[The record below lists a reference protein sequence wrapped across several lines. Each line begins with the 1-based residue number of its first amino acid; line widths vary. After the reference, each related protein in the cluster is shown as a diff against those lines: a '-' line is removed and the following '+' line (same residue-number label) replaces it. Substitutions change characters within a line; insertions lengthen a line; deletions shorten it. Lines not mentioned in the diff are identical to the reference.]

1 MAPGRAK
8 FPANKPQ
15 KHRPVPAEQP
25 LHPYEVERLQQCMRN
40 RARLKEFG
48 IHDLV
53 DVLSNANSIAHKK
66 NKLNCRNR
74 ENSEDEYDPT
84 NNDTDEEDL
93 LDDDT
98 PEMLIPPILLQINMV
113 VTKKTAAMRPEAIK
127 TRSKRV
133 FAEPQTTRSTRSKKT
148 TSYRDA
154 SLAPNEI
161 FVPSSSLSHGSQVEE
176 VGNFANVPALF
187 DDNNHMTNELHAIT
201 PSDGHNQMGNED
213 VQLVENDRRD
223 RGVNMGHGL
232 EKMSRAMHGK
242 LPIVIPE
249 GGIRPV
255 APFAAAKFATECNIA
270 VRNHM
275 PVLKHWKDY
284 KKNSALLQQ
293 FRGTLKAMFDINTN
307 DASVQKACSAMM
319 KNAIRQQRH
328 RLKKQYFDP
337 FPLHLVSKSSPIK
350 SMTDEQWNDLVESWK
365 RPKKMETCQKNKNNR
380 SNVKHHHT
388 TGSRSYPVHVENL
401 GDKYIDHEPDALEL
415 FKECH
420 YSKKKKV

>member
-8 FPANKPQ
+8 FPAKKPQ
-15 KHRPVPAEQP
+15 KHRPVAAEQP

-40 RARLKEFG
+40 KARLKEFG

-74 ENSEDEYDPT
+74 ENSKDEYDPT

-98 PEMLIPPILLQINMV
+98 PEGCNN
-113 VTKKTAAMRPEAIK
+113 KTAAMRPEAIK
-127 TRSKRV
+127 THSKRV

-154 SLAPNEI
+154 NNGYVQIEDNMTIGGEATTNLGVQNEI
-161 FVPSSSLSHGSQVEE
+161 
-176 VGNFANVPALF
+176 
-187 DDNNHMTNELHAIT
+187 TNE
-201 PSDGHNQMGNED
+201 
-213 VQLVENDRRD
+213 
-223 RGVNMGHGL
+223 
-232 EKMSRAMHGK
+232 
-242 LPIVIPE
+242 
-249 GGIRPV
+249 
-255 APFAAAKFATECNIA
+255 

-293 FRGTLKAMFDINTN
+293 FRGTRKAKFYINTN
-307 DASVQKACSAMM
+307 DASVQKACFGMM
-319 KNAIRQQRH
+319 KNAIRQQHH

-365 RPKKMETCQKNKNNR
+365 RPKKM
-380 SNVKHHHT
+380 HHHT
-388 TGSRSYPVHVENL
+388 TGSRSYLVHVENL
-401 GDKYIDHEPDALEL
+401 SEMETRLSASREGEQSLSPTKVVADVLAEKTKKSSFLKNIGIHNACSRPSIRSIEAQLEAEKRANGDLRAVVDAQREQLDL
-415 FKECH
+415 LSKQVKETEQGRIREQDEM
-420 YSKKKKV
+420 KKKQAEMEAKLQLVLSQIKST

>member
-1 MAPGRAK
+1 MAPG
-8 FPANKPQ
+8 P
-15 KHRPVPAEQP
+15 
-25 LHPYEVERLQQCMRN
+25 
-40 RARLKEFG
+40 RLKEFG

-98 PEMLIPPILLQINMV
+98 PEQSRLVKKEFLQSHKLL
-113 VTKKTAAMRPEAIK
+113 
-127 TRSKRV
+127 
-133 FAEPQTTRSTRSKKT
+133 
-148 TSYRDA
+148 
-154 SLAPNEI
+154 
-161 FVPSSSLSHGSQVEE
+161 E
-176 VGNFANVPALF
+176 VQANVPALF
-187 DDNNHMTNELHAIT
+187 DDNNHMTNELHAIA

-213 VQLVENDRRD
+213 VQLVENDRRE

-242 LPIVIPE
+242 LQIVIPE

-293 FRGTLKAMFDINTN
+293 FRGTLK
-307 DASVQKACSAMM
+307 
-319 KNAIRQQRH
+319 
-328 RLKKQYFDP
+328 
-337 FPLHLVSKSSPIK
+337 
-350 SMTDEQWNDLVESWK
+350 
-365 RPKKMETCQKNKNNR
+365 ETCQKNKNNR

-388 TGSRSYPVHVENL
+388 TGSRNYPVHVENL

-420 YSKKKKV
+420 YSKKKKGFTLDVQLAIVKLSASREGEQSLSPTKVVADVLAEKTKKSSFLKNIGIRNACSRPSIRSIEAQLEVEKRANDDLRAVVDAQREQLDLLSKQVKETEQGRIREQDEMKKKQAEMEAKLQLVLKTS

>member
-1 MAPGRAK
+1 
-8 FPANKPQ
+8 
-15 KHRPVPAEQP
+15 
-25 LHPYEVERLQQCMRN
+25 MRN
-40 RARLKEFG
+40 KARLKEFG

-93 LDDDT
+93 LDNDT
-98 PEMLIPPILLQINMV
+98 PEGCN
-113 VTKKTAAMRPEAIK
+113 KKTAAMHPEAIK

-161 FVPSSSLSHGSQVEE
+161 FPT
-176 VGNFANVPALF
+176 NVPALF
-187 DDNNHMTNELHAIT
+187 DDNNHMTNELHAIA
-201 PSDGHNQMGNED
+201 PSDGHNQMGNE
-213 VQLVENDRRD
+213 
-223 RGVNMGHGL
+223 
-232 EKMSRAMHGK
+232 
-242 LPIVIPE
+242 
-249 GGIRPV
+249 
-255 APFAAAKFATECNIA
+255 

-293 FRGTLKAMFDINTN
+293 FRGTLKAKFDINTN

-319 KNAIRQQRH
+319 KNAIRQQLH

-365 RPKKMETCQKNKNNR
+365 RPKKM
-380 SNVKHHHT
+380 HHHT

-401 GDKYIDHEPDALEL
+401 SEMETRLSASREGEQSLSPTKVVADVLAEKTKKSSFLKNIGIHNACSRPSIRSIEAQLEVEKRANGDLRAVVDAQREQLDL
-415 FKECH
+415 LSKQVKETEQGRIREQDEM
-420 YSKKKKV
+420 KKKQAEMEAKLQLVLSQIKST